1 MDIFSCDTFVALGNS
16 TKSGHTIFAK
26 NSDRPVTEAQ
36 PLVIYPAADHD
47 IGTQV
52 QCTYISIPQVEHT
65 YRVLGS
71 KPFWI
76 WGFEH
81 GMNECGVAIGNE
93 AVWAREPEEL
103 ENGLLGMDLLRL
115 ALERGSTA
123 REALHVITDLLET
136 YGQGGNAAQ
145 GMEHRYHNSF
155 LIADSKE
162 AWILETCSRR
172 WVARKVKDVAGISN
186 CYSTEE
192 DWDLDSGD
200 IQEYAYSKG
209 WISRD
214 VPFNFSKAYSAMSL
228 KHRAAQ
234 PRYARL
240 NKLLKAHQGQI
251 DIHTIRSIQ
260 RDHFEGESHAPRWSP
275 ADGLQ
280 VSICMHAML
289 DSASKTAA
297 ASHVEL
303 IPDGTSTW
311 YHAFACP
318 CVSVYAPYT
327 IENALPQVLSNAGP
341 TYSQE
346 SAWWSF
352 ERLQYAIEQDY
363 PRYMAQWKPIAK
375 ALEEKFT
382 EEAISCPP
390 DDPTVRENTRE
401 LLAAVQKMY
410 LQITAGSAA
419 SNQCQHLPMNRIAI
433 ERANIQFET
442 EAR

>member
-52 QCTYISIPQVEHT
+52 QCTYISIPQVKHT

-162 AWILETCSRR
+162 AWVLETCSRR
-172 WVARKVKDVAGISN
+172 WVARKVKDVAG
-186 CYSTEE
+186 
-192 DWDLDSGD
+192 G
-200 IQEYAYSKG
+200 
-209 WISRD
+209 RF
-214 VPFNFSKAYSAMSL
+214 V
-228 KHRAAQ
+228 
-234 PRYARL
+234 
-240 NKLLKAHQGQI
+240 
-251 DIHTIRSIQ
+251 
-260 RDHFEGESHAPRWSP
+260 
-275 ADGLQ
+275 
-280 VSICMHAML
+280 
-289 DSASKTAA
+289 
-297 ASHVEL
+297 
-303 IPDGTSTW
+303 
-311 YHAFACP
+311 
-318 CVSVYAPYT
+318 
-327 IENALPQVLSNAGP
+327 
-341 TYSQE
+341 
-346 SAWWSF
+346 
-352 ERLQYAIEQDY
+352 
-363 PRYMAQWKPIAK
+363 
-375 ALEEKFT
+375 
-382 EEAISCPP
+382 
-390 DDPTVRENTRE
+390 
-401 LLAAVQKMY
+401 
-410 LQITAGSAA
+410 
-419 SNQCQHLPMNRIAI
+419 
-433 ERANIQFET
+433 
-442 EAR
+442 